1 MWYRDII
8 RKINKSTH
16 EDDDGFIL
24 NFQFYAQ
31 CASQPHKRR
40 RYGFSST
47 PINHTI
53 CTYYIYIYVIHK
65 LNPNCVACI
74 FSNKHTI
81 PVGMFLCLVCMHF
94 GLPACNQLPCYS
106 VQRDLLYIVYIFF
119 FTFFLHL
126 LSVHSSKWFFFLFYV
141 VCAYC
146 LAEIPRCYVT
156 LRRYCISVERCD
168 AAGIVTM
175 KLTVVD
181 DSGRWWKMIA
191 ERFRAIIRCWIWTP
205 NWFDY
210 YQGNVSQIVIHQSR
224 TVT

>member
-1 MWYRDII
+1 MLHASFLINIQYRWVCFFVW
-8 RKINKSTH
+8 S
-16 EDDDGFIL
+16 
-24 NFQFYAQ
+24 
-31 CASQPHKRR
+31 
-40 RYGFSST
+40 
-47 PINHTI
+47 
-53 CTYYIYIYVIHK
+53 
-65 LNPNCVACI
+65 ACI
-74 FSNKHTI
+74 SVCQPATNY
-81 PVGMFLCLVCMHF
+81 LVTRCR
-94 GLPACNQLPCYS
+94 GTCYN
-106 VQRDLLYIVYIFF
+106 IVYIFF

-126 LSVHSSKWFFFLFYV
+126 LSVHSSKWFFFLVYV